1 MTRDAAITELQGQFN
16 SNDKNGCTGSDIG
29 RKVNVSLQN
38 QYDQFVTFKFDTWTW
53 LVDFTNM
60 PDTGSEEVTFDL
72 VKKQIVTVRDI
83 FPAAND
89 KKLEALIKKNMFDEV
104 KVQAGSSYHLEADDN
119 IVVNKNGIGFPIMV
133 QAGYQYVDLPWKALK
148 ELALADVKAHIP
160 QPIQH

>member
-133 QAGYQYVDLPWKALK
+133 QAGDLPWKALK